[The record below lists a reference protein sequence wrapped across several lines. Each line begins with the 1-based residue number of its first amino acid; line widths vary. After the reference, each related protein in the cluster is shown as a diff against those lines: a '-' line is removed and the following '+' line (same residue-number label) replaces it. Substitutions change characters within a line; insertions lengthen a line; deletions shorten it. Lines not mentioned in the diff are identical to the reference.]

1 VSRKENAMHRASYN
15 YRGTPYERC
24 NAPVAL
30 HLRQGYADWFR
41 TFDWSYYVTLTF
53 SRDKKRNQA
62 DSLLEEYLRQ
72 VEQLI
77 RAPLSCLI
85 APEEKY
91 SGLGMP
97 AGRAH
102 FHLLVGCG
110 SGITPST
117 FVNIW
122 RQPNYG
128 GTWVSKHK
136 DSGEKLQSR
145 ESAYVLP
152 YDRTID
158 ASYYLFKTMG
168 ESTWEWSLRRGH
180 LISPDTPASAA
191 RSTQMRRL
199 LIRQAARG
207 TQIPSCATMT
217 SRQMGMSF

>member
-1 VSRKENAMHRASYN
+1 MQRSSYN
-15 YRGTPYERC
+15 YHGTPYERC
-24 NAPVAL
+24 NTPIAL
-30 HLRQGYADWFR
+30 ELRQGYADWFR
-41 TFDWSYYVTLTF
+41 TFAWTLYVTLIF
-53 SRDKKRNQA
+53 SRDRERNHA
-62 DSLLEEYLRQ
+62 DFLLEQYLCE
-72 VEQLI
+72 VEKLI

-97 AGRAH
+97 PGRAH

-110 SGITPST
+110 SVITPST

-136 DSGEKLQSR
+136 APGEKLQSC

-158 ASYYLFKTMG
+158 ASYYLFRTMG

-180 LISPDTPASAA
+180 LISPDRPSSAA

-199 LIRQAARG
+199 LARQAARCP
-207 TQIPSCATMT
+207 QIPSCAFMT
-217 SRQMGMSF
+217 S